1 MTIEDQN
8 IILWDP
14 LSHENK
20 TFKFNNLD
28 DFLINP
34 EINNH
39 MFPLEIDF
47 DNMKLKITGYKRK
60 AMSCFSVNH
69 SDLFISYLNEKLAAS
84 DFENAVDQA

>member
-1 MTIEDQN
+1 
-8 IILWDP
+8 
-14 LSHENK
+14 
-20 TFKFNNLD
+20 
-28 DFLINP
+28 
-34 EINNH
+34 

-84 DFENAVDQA
+84 DFENAVEQA